1 MVAEYWP
8 ETRDP
13 AVIIVFKADSLGQMW
28 AAFGS
33 WRDVFDISIN
43 PAIEAKEGLA
53 ILKQVFPVGS

>member
-33 WRDVFDISIN
+33 WRDVFDVSIY
-43 PAIEAKEGLA
+43 PAIEA
-53 ILKQVFPVGS
+53 